1 MYLAPNSQHFLS
13 RHTGLDVVALP
24 LISPLR
30 LCENALTALLL
41 PYPFSKGLSLASWCE
56 ELV

>member
-13 RHTGLDVVALP
+13 RHMGLDVVALP

-41 PYPFSKGLSLASWCE
+41 PLLLSFASWCE